1 MAMPDTPFLSIEGL
15 EVVYQRAITAL
26 HGVDLKADE
35 GRITA
40 ILGNNG
46 AGKTTTLRA
55 ISGFIGLDQARVT
68 KGSIRFKGHD
78 LRNQP
83 PYRISTLGIT
93 IVPERNK
100 IFPNLS
106 VAENL
111 AVVVSN
117 KSATERR
124 RAEEQVYEY
133 FPRLGSMRNKEG
145 GLLSGGERQMLG
157 VGAALVCGPELLLID
172 ELSLGLA
179 PAILEELAERL
190 ERIQRETK
198 LTILL
203 VEQNAAIALRIAHE
217 VYVLE
222 NGRTVLHGTPAELR
236 GNRDIQDLYLGTSRG
251 KRLNYNQAAR
261 ERGLQGS

>member
-1 MAMPDTPFLSIEGL
+1 MSDEPMLVIEDL

-26 HGVDLKADE
+26 HGVNLKAAA
-35 GRITA
+35 GRVTA

-55 ISGFIGLDQARVT
+55 ISGFLGIDHARVT
-68 KGSIRFKGHD
+68 KGSIRFKNRE
-78 LRNQP
+78 LRNQRP
-83 PYRISTLGIT
+83 DKLAALGIT
-93 IVPERNK
+93 IVPERNNV
-100 IFPNLS
+100 FRNLS

-111 AVVVSN
+111 AVVFSN
-117 KSATERR
+117 KSAIERR
-124 RAEEQVYEY
+124 RTEELVYDY
-133 FPRLGSMRNKEG
+133 FPRLSGMRTKEA

-157 VGAALVCGPELLLID
+157 IGAALVCGPELLLID

-190 ERIQRETK
+190 SHIQREMN

-236 GNRDIQDLYLGTSRG
+236 SNRDIQDLYLGTSHG
-251 KRLNYNQAAR
+251 KRLNYREAAR
-261 ERGLQGS
+261 ERGLQGNS